1 MLSPSSVSPP
11 LFAAV
16 TLFVG
21 DVNAA
26 DGHRR
31 RRRRGRKENCLQTNF
46 LLSSSPLF
54 SSSSLSFLLAALRR
68 MGLLLRSSAQST
80 ALLPPFI
87 VAVNC
92 FSLSAEVRHCASPIA
107 PEGEGTGLDLND
119 VARFHVHR
127 SPVPDL
133 VTPHVQ
139 NSVSL

>member
-1 MLSPSSVSPP
+1 MLSPSVSPP

-46 LLSSSPLF
+46 LLSSLLF
-54 SSSSLSFLLAALRR
+54 FLSFLLAALRR